1 MFLRVS
7 LVRIQRWRWH
17 LAKNSKYMY
26 CTHFYFSWILVSCSD
41 LIMLMNG
48 VWNKW
53 YMYILQITCH
63 MYAPIIWLKRFWF
76 YAFFLSTWSIQ
87 ALYLV
92 LNHIMY
98 KFKDTNQI
106 FFFFSINF
114 EYLFILTEWPPLIG
128 TVVMVTI
135 AMLCKEQGITVI
147 GVCCVY
153 EVFIAQR
160 VGT

>member
-1 MFLRVS
+1 M
-7 LVRIQRWRWH
+7 
-17 LAKNSKYMY
+17 
-26 CTHFYFSWILVSCSD
+26 VSCSD

-53 YMYILQITCH
+53 YMYILHITSTCH
-63 MYAPIIWLKRFWF
+63 MHAPFIWLEGFWS

-153 EVFIAQR
+153 EVFVAQR
-160 VGT
+160 VSI

>member
-1 MFLRVS
+1 
-7 LVRIQRWRWH
+7 
-17 LAKNSKYMY
+17 
-26 CTHFYFSWILVSCSD
+26 
-41 LIMLMNG
+41 
-48 VWNKW
+48 
-53 YMYILQITCH
+53 
-63 MYAPIIWLKRFWF
+63 
-76 YAFFLSTWSIQ
+76 
-87 ALYLV
+87 
-92 LNHIMY
+92 MY

-106 FFFFSINF
+106 LFFFSINF

-160 VGT
+160 VSI

>member
-1 MFLRVS
+1 M
-7 LVRIQRWRWH
+7 
-17 LAKNSKYMY
+17 
-26 CTHFYFSWILVSCSD
+26 D
-41 LIMLMNG
+41 
-48 VWNKW
+48 
-53 YMYILQITCH
+53 MYILHTTSTCH
-63 MYAPIIWLKRFWF
+63 MYAPIIGLKRFWF

-92 LNHIMY
+92 LNHIIY
-98 KFKDTNQI
+98 KFKDANQI
-106 FFFFSINF
+106 LVFFSINF

-160 VGT
+160 VSI

>member
-1 MFLRVS
+1 M
-7 LVRIQRWRWH
+7 H
-17 LAKNSKYMY
+17 
-26 CTHFYFSWILVSCSD
+26 
-41 LIMLMNG
+41 
-48 VWNKW
+48 
-53 YMYILQITCH
+53 
-63 MYAPIIWLKRFWF
+63 APIIGLKGFWF

-87 ALYLV
+87 ASYLV

-106 FFFFSINF
+106 LVFFSINF

-160 VGT
+160 VSI